1 MPHVSL
7 SLKEKAPIDLIVTL
21 PKNGENV
28 AVNLVDPDVWDTPLK
43 LEMNFKN
50 SRLSLSSKTGG
61 KWHKKPEIEF
71 KFERYNRISIE
82 ALEEKLRLE
91 INGTPFE
98 HDIGRSVLGRELRV
112 RTNFDY
118 VTVGSAL
125 NSEQHFA
132 RRWPFLLRHESRPWL
147 TSRMS
152 LMSGTIAQKVGVSA
166 LVAFDGNEKAL
177 AELVAGLHEAVDE
190 IIVGIHDP
198 SSVNVAFFSKLQST
212 YFNVVYHAAPYLSND
227 NKGDVDRAYFLNGL
241 MEKCRHRNLVLV
253 DLYDDAG
260 KIRSLIEKNRLRT
273 RGDHFAVVGVEG
285 NTKSL
290 AVLALSLRKSTYA
303 IDAGSCLTLPDD
315 DVVIRNMDF
324 VGEGDIPGS
333 LNWSINIDDKIS
345 IEGAQKKGPVVS
357 LRGYLKSYA
366 PRLRPR
372 IVFMIISCKGNR
384 HKQDAI
390 RTTWLKE
397 LNVANI
403 EYVFIEGNPA
413 IEKTVQLDDRLFVKS
428 QDTYEYLSHKIYGSI
443 KAIRE
448 IYNPDYILKIDDDC
462 ACNVQKFLEIDF
474 KEFEYLGSN
483 IINGENSTYDWHKK
497 SLSNEQLKNVL
508 YKARKEISW
517 FDGGGGYLLGRKA
530 IDIIAGM
537 DLLKFSHMF
546 EDYAVGRALHGKV
559 KIPSSTCCQFTS
571 IRDAHIRGDED
582 YRNTIV
588 TDVQSLERMQEVSEC
603 FEQENNRAASMR
615 DGIDVVVS

>member
-1 MPHVSL
+1 M
-7 SLKEKAPIDLIVTL
+7 VTL

-28 AVNLVDPDVWDTPLK
+28 AVNLVDTDFGDTPLK
-43 LEMNFKN
+43 FEMNFKE
-50 SRLSLSSKTGG
+50 SRLLLSNKTGG

-82 ALEEKLRLE
+82 VLEEKFRLQ
-91 INGTPFE
+91 INGISFE
-98 HDIGRSVLGRELRV
+98 HDIGRSVVGRELRV
-112 RTNFDY
+112 RTNFDF

-132 RRWPFLLRHESRPWL
+132 MRWPFFLRHESRPWL

-152 LMSGTIAQKVGVSA
+152 LMSDAIAQKIGASA
-166 LVAFDGNEKAL
+166 IVPFDGNEKAL
-177 AELVAGLHEAVDE
+177 TDLVSALHETVDE

-198 SSVNVAFFSKLQST
+198 SSLNMAFFSKLQST

-227 NKGDVDRAYFLNGL
+227 NKGDIDRAYFLNGL
-241 MEKCRHRNLVLV
+241 IEKCSYKNVVLV
-253 DLYDDAG
+253 DLYDDTG
-260 KIRSLIEKNRLRT
+260 KIRSLIETNRIRT
-273 RGDHFAVVGVEG
+273 RGDHFAVAGVET
-285 NTKSL
+285 NAKSV
-290 AVLALSLRKSTYA
+290 AVIALSLRKSTYV
-303 IDAGSCLTLPDD
+303 IDAGSYLTLPDD
-315 DVVIRNMDF
+315 DIAVRNIDF
-324 VGEGDIPGS
+324 VGDIDVPGS
-333 LNWSINIDDKIS
+333 LNWSINIDEKIS
-345 IEGAQKKGPVVS
+345 TGGALKKGPAVS

-366 PRLRPR
+366 PRFRPR
-372 IVFMIISCKGNR
+372 VVFMIISCKGNR

-390 RTTWLKE
+390 RKTWLKE

-413 IEKTVQLDDRLFVKS
+413 VEKAIQLDDRLFVKS
-428 QDTYEYLSHKIYGSI
+428 QDTYEYLSHKIY
-443 KAIRE
+443 KAIRAIRE
-448 IYNPDYILKIDDDC
+448 RYNPDYIFKIDDDC
-462 ACNVQKFLEIDF
+462 ACNIQKFMEIGF
-474 KEFEYLGSN
+474 HNFEYLGSN

-497 SLSNEQLKNVL
+497 SLSNDQLKSVL

-517 FDGGGGYLLGRKA
+517 FDGGGGYLIGRKA

-559 KIPSSTCCQFTS
+559 EMPWSTCGQFTS
-571 IRDAHIRGDED
+571 IRDAHVRGDED

-588 TDVQSLERMQEVSEC
+588 TDVQSLERMQEISAR
-603 FEQENNRAASMR
+603 FEQENDRAAGMR
-615 DGIDVVVS
+615 DGINVVIS